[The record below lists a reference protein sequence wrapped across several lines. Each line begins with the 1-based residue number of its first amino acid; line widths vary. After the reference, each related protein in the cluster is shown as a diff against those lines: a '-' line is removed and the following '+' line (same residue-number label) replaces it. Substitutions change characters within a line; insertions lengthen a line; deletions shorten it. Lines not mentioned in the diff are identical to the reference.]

1 MYLITK
7 NCVCCHNC
15 ADECPMQAIDF
26 VGCKYEINQDK
37 CVECGL
43 CAKVCHTAS
52 IIDPDAVNEVSAHG
66 LIVKEADVVVCG
78 GGTGLVAA
86 VRAALTGKKVILLEK
101 SSRLGGNTDYAHGFF
116 PVFTKWHE
124 EAGMP
129 DRREDAIKHYMRATE
144 GKIDESI
151 FRTAVYACG
160 DFFDWLCT
168 VADCRSVY
176 NLVDL
181 GDADAHGPI
190 FGPGLLD
197 FPNRYRDH
205 LNCRDDAIGP
215 GWQGTFVKYSM
226 LEAIEKLGLNVEILM
241 EHGACKL
248 LTDEKGAITG
258 VLANDPGGQT
268 QINAPAVILATG
280 GFGKSDEKLREFAP
294 WFFEGETPIHRF
306 SVPTDTGDGID
317 MLRDLGVE
325 PVPERLCISMFGPKH
340 HPFNNSLADLAL
352 DPIMLQVNLDGKR
365 WINEGLGMFPMVPLI
380 GQQPKEI
387 SWAIQSVDNFEI
399 AANSVLSNPVMA
411 KRHWQFETW
420 REDLEHEA
428 TLDTP
433 VKKADTIEELAQL
446 CGMPVEALVET
457 VKNYNEFC
465 AKGEDAEFGKDP
477 ALLKPL
483 ADHGP
488 YFAVY
493 GKRFSE
499 AGMGGLMVDGQCR
512 VLRNDGSFI
521 PGLYGVGDATSAMHL
536 RGRLAVV
543 SELTWGVASAYTSGN
558 NASQYV
564 DELNQ

>member
-1 MYLITK
+1 
-7 NCVCCHNC
+7 
-15 ADECPMQAIDF
+15 
-26 VGCKYEINQDK
+26 
-37 CVECGL
+37 
-43 CAKVCHTAS
+43 
-52 IIDPDAVNEVSAHG
+52 
-66 LIVKEADVVVCG
+66 
-78 GGTGLVAA
+78 
-86 VRAALTGKKVILLEK
+86 
-101 SSRLGGNTDYAHGFF
+101 
-116 PVFTKWHE
+116 
-124 EAGMP
+124 
-129 DRREDAIKHYMRATE
+129 
-144 GKIDESI
+144 
-151 FRTAVYACG
+151 
-160 DFFDWLCT
+160 
-168 VADCRSVY
+168 
-176 NLVDL
+176 
-181 GDADAHGPI
+181 
-190 FGPGLLD
+190 
-197 FPNRYRDH
+197 
-205 LNCRDDAIGP
+205 
-215 GWQGTFVKYSM
+215 
-226 LEAIEKLGLNVEILM
+226 
-241 EHGACKL
+241 
-248 LTDEKGAITG
+248 
-258 VLANDPGGQT
+258 
-268 QINAPAVILATG
+268 
-280 GFGKSDEKLREFAP
+280 
-294 WFFEGETPIHRF
+294 
-306 SVPTDTGDGID
+306 
-317 MLRDLGVE
+317 
-325 PVPERLCISMFGPKH
+325 MFGPKH

-399 AANSVLSNPVMA
+399 AAQSVLSNPVMA

-446 CGMPVEALVET
+446 CGMPVDALVET